1 MSKTNGRALTA
12 LKAQLTEMRP
22 SIAAALPAQIP
33 AERFVRTVS
42 TAVQLQPELLECDR
56 KSLLLATLRAA
67 HDGLLPDGREGA
79 FVIFKDRKAGTKRAQ
94 WMPMY
99 QGLLKKVRNSGELA
113 SITAEVVYSKDA
125 FDYELGD
132 EPRITH
138 KPALGDRGKPI
149 AAYAVARLKDG
160 AIYREVMSV
169 EQIERIRAVSR
180 SGDNENGP
188 WVQWWDEQARKT
200 VLRRLSKYLPQ
211 STDLAS
217 YLGGGTE
224 VERELA
230 PTPAD
235 RLADAQMPDDE
246 SLERAVFGIV
256 CGAREALEGCETR
269 EQTERVW
276 KTAVAELKKLDRDPP
291 LELEAAYHDRLE
303 AIGQKKVE
311 AA

>member
-1 MSKTNGRALTA
+1 MTEQSNSRALTA

-79 FVIFKDRKAGTKRAQ
+79 FVIFKDRKANTKAAQ
-94 WMPMY
+94 WLPMY

-113 SITAEVVYSKDA
+113 SITAEVVYERDQ

-132 EPRITH
+132 EPRIVH
-138 KPALGDRGKPI
+138 KPALGDRGKAV
-149 AAYAVARLKDG
+149 AAYAIAQTKDG
-160 AIYREVMSV
+160 VRHRAVMTV
-169 EQIERIRAVSR
+169 EEIERIRAVSR
-180 SGDNENGP
+180 SGQNEFGP
-188 WVQWWDEQARKT
+188 WSARWGEMAKKT
-200 VLRRLSKYLPQ
+200 VIRRLAKYLPQ

-235 RLADAQMPDDE
+235 KLAGAQLPDDD
-246 SLERAVFGIV
+246 SLERSAFNIA
-256 CGAREALEGCETR
+256 CEAREALDGCETA
-269 EQTERVW
+269 EAAAHVW
-276 KTAVAELKKLDRDPP
+276 KTAVAELKKLGREPP
-291 LELEAAYHDRLE
+291 IDLEAAYHDRLE
-303 AIGQKKVE
+303 ALKQG
-311 AA
+311 AAA